1 MDAGDTLY
9 VMRDVPQPP
18 PLPQTT
24 GLITAVEVSKP
35 ALLGTD
41 DNRQPGQRVG
51 DSRQPGLSFLCVCV
65 CVCVCGGGSARTRA
79 AALPGTMSITGPK
92 RNPRLQ
98 QMYQPVASRY
108 NQGPAYPHPTKGVV
122 PWRNG
127 APSGVLRGHH
137 ALAALL

>member
-65 CVCVCGGGSARTRA
+65 CVCGGGGRLVRGR
-79 AALPGTMSITGPK
+79 LPCRGPC
-92 RNPRLQ
+92 PS
-98 QMYQPVASRY
+98 PVLNEIHDYSKC
-108 NQGPAYPHPTKGVV
+108 T
-122 PWRNG
+122 
-127 APSGVLRGHH
+127 SL
-137 ALAALL
+137 